1 MKTENKELLEKRV
14 AIQKEMETII
24 STARNEKRGMTADE
38 EVKFDGL
45 NAEDLSIEKTIEA
58 GNKMDQ
64 KRSSFEQKIDQVA
77 KDSNKSKDE
86 VENNAKRT
94 FEVQTKFFKFGASS
108 LNEEERAILNETRA
122 QTAGT
127 GSEGGY
133 TVDSMIAD
141 EIVKSLAYYGGVREV
156 EKIYTTSTG
165 WNLEFPTNNDIAN
178 VGALLSEAAQGSE
191 VDTVFGQK
199 ILSAYMYYSKV
210 VTVSTQLIQDSAFD
224 IVRYISEDLFRDRIG
239 RAINSAYTNGTGSSQ
254 PEGVLYAS
262 TVGSVAAGDDAITY
276 NDVLELKHSVNSAYR
291 NNAHFMFNDATLL
304 ALKKL
309 SIGTADARP
318 LWQMGMA
325 DGTPA
330 TIDGTP
336 YVINDDMPSIAAG
349 KHPILFGDFSKFAI
363 RDVQGFQV
371 KRSDE
376 RYFEY
381 LKTGLVAFMR
391 TDSKLLDTGA
401 IKFLR
406 MSNT

>member
-1 MKTENKELLEKRV
+1 MKTENKELFEKRID
-14 AIQKEMETII
+14 IQKEMDSII
-24 STARNEKRGMTADE
+24 SNARNEKRGMTPDE
-38 EVKFDGL
+38 EAKFDAL
-45 NAEDLSIEKTIEA
+45 NVEDLSIEKTINASE
-58 GNKMDQ
+58 KMEQ
-64 KRSSFEQKIDQVA
+64 RRSSFENTIEKGAID
-77 KDSNKSKDE
+77 NKMSKDE
-86 VENNAKRT
+86 FEDQTKRN
-94 FEVQTKFFKFGASS
+94 FEIQTKFFKFGHKG
-108 LNEEERAILNETRA
+108 LNDEERQILSRA
-122 QTAGT
+122 QTSGT
-127 GSEGGY
+127 DSEGGY

-141 EIVKSLAYYGGVREV
+141 EIVKSLQYYGGVRQV
-156 EKIYTTSTG
+156 AKIYTTASG
-165 WNLEFPTNNDIAN
+165 GDLQFPTNNDIAN
-178 VGALLSEAAQGSE
+178 VGALLTEAAQGSE

-199 ILSAYMYYSKV
+199 VLSAYMYYSKV
-210 VTVSTQLIQDSAFD
+210 VTISTQLLQDSAFN
-224 IVRYISEDLFRDRIG
+224 IAQYISEDLFRDRIG

-262 TVGSVAAGDDAITY
+262 TVGAVAAGDDAITY
-276 NDVLELKHSVNSAYR
+276 NDILELKHGVNSAYR
-291 NNAHFMFNDATLL
+291 NNAHFMFNDSTLL

-309 SIGTADARP
+309 NVGSADARP
-318 LWQMGMA
+318 LWSMGMA

-363 RDVQGFQV
+363 RDVQGYTV

-381 LKTGLVAFMR
+381 LKTGFVAYMR